1 MRLRNRKSKQCA
13 CTSSQNNKRKD
24 RQEKNIKRKKK
35 TESKKSQELYYC
47 DFYQYSRKASIAN
60 TQNNRAIITLEKL
73 RNIVKKSEKEY
84 TTILSAIN
92 KATNNGTTCSEAE
105 MDNNSTQKYKI
116 LRDTCNTANI
126 MAKCNPA
133 QITLLTPETFALL
146 NSCQP
151 KMKDFNKRFKVCP
164 DLYMNW
170 YLINSIYR
178 TASSLTLTTIIK
190 GFVEHWSS

>member
-1 MRLRNRKSKQCA
+1 MRWRNGKSKQCA
-13 CTSSQNNKRKD
+13 CTSSQNNKRKE
-24 RQEKNIKRKKK
+24 RQEKNINRKKK
-35 TESKKSQELYYC
+35 TGSQLYYC

-60 TQNNRAIITLEKL
+60 TQNNRAITTLEKL

-92 KATNNGTTCSEAE
+92 TATNNGTTCSKAV

-116 LRDTCNTANI
+116 LRDTCNTVNI
-126 MAKCNPA
+126 MSKCNSA
-133 QITLLTPETFALL
+133 QITLLTPETFTLL

-151 KMKDFNKRFKVCP
+151 KTKDFNKRFKVCP
-164 DLYMNW
+164 DLYMIW

-178 TASSLTLTTIIK
+178 TASSVTLTTIIK